1 MKIGLFFFLFSC
13 PLFLI
18 SCRPEKKE
26 QEKTNEDW
34 GKEHSVDFNQEINE
48 REQLEISAFLKH
60 HHYLNMDTT
69 SSGLRYM
76 IYKKN
81 GGVKV
86 KSGNEVSVQ
95 LKIERLDGTL
105 CYQTDTISGFELI
118 KIGKSEVESGIQEG
132 IKLMRVGEEAKFIL
146 PSYLGHGLLGD
157 RYTIPPQAILYVDVK
172 LLEIK

>member
-1 MKIGLFFFLFSC
+1 MIRLICYLFFVFF
-13 PLFLI
+13 FF
-18 SCRPEKKE
+18 SCRPESSSSAKR
-26 QEKTNEDW
+26 NENWSDA
-34 GKEHSVDFNQEINE
+34 HSVDFNQEINE

-60 HHYLNMDTT
+60 HHYLKMDTT

-132 IKLMRVGEEAKFIL
+132 IKLMRVGEEAKLIL

-157 RYTIPPQAILYVDVK
+157 RYSIPPQAILYVDIK

>member
-1 MKIGLFFFLFSC
+1 MNIRIVFFVLINLYLFSC
-13 PLFLI
+13 
-18 SCRPEKKE
+18 RPDKKE
-26 QEKTNEDW
+26 NEKSNQDW
-34 GKEHSVDFNQEINE
+34 GKEHSVDFNREVNE

-60 HHYLNMDTT
+60 HHYLKMDTT
-69 SSGLRYM
+69 VSGLRYM
-76 IYKKN
+76 IYKKSE
-81 GGVKV
+81 GAKV
-86 KSGNEVSVQ
+86 KNGNEVSVR
-95 LKIERLDGTL
+95 LKIERLDGTV